1 MTVSGSDAPRLI
13 VDDLSGTRVVLA
25 PGEDLTVGRMGRVV
39 VGEDDAHMHRVL
51 LVFWSADG
59 VWWMGNEGTRLTVSV
74 ETRGERSISQSR
86 LGPGAS
92 LPLPPGE
99 SAVVFATATSA
110 YEIRVAVT
118 GRGVQAPEPVV
129 VGGRPTVGTFSPNL
143 DQVALLTALVEP
155 LLRLPAADVTEVP
168 SVAQLEDRLG
178 WTKKKVNT
186 KIDYLCRTLDA
197 NGGPGF
203 STPEGNAPT
212 RRLALARFALENFW
226 SLGLGR
232 STTWG
237 PLKTIR

>member
-118 GRGVQAPEPVV
+118 GRGVHPPEPVV

-186 KIDYLCRTLDA
+186 RIVFSGPHVVDRPSPSDQKFSRA
-197 NGGPGF
+197 NRARARRRVGALPSGVENPG
-203 STPEGNAPT
+203 TP
-212 RRLALARFALENFW
+212 LASRV
-226 SLGLGR
+226 R
-232 STTWG
+232 Q
-237 PLKTIR
+237 R

>member
-118 GRGVQAPEPVV
+118 GRGVHPPEPVV

-143 DQVALLTALVEP
+143 DQVALLTAL
-155 LLRLPAADVTEVP
+155 L
-168 SVAQLEDRLG
+168 
-178 WTKKKVNT
+178 
-186 KIDYLCRTLDA
+186 
-197 NGGPGF
+197 
-203 STPEGNAPT
+203 
-212 RRLALARFALENFW
+212 
-226 SLGLGR
+226 SL
-232 STTWG
+232 
-237 PLKTIR
+237 IHI